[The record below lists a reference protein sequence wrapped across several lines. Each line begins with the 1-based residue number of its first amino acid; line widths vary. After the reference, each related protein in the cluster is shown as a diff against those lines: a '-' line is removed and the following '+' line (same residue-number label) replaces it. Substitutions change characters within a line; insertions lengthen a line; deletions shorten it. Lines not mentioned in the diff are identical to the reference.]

1 MGNAAEQL
9 EVRVPYNFTPR
20 AYQDP
25 LFVAMNTGKKRGL
38 LLWHR
43 RAGKDKDCLN
53 YTIEQMMK
61 RVGVYYYLFP
71 TYAQGKKVIWKGID
85 ADGFKT
91 LHHFPEQLIAATN
104 ESDLSIEF
112 VNGSYFQVIGT
123 DNYDAIMGTNPVG
136 CVFSEYAL
144 QDPRAWDYLRPILM
158 ENGGWA
164 IFPYT
169 PRGKNHGYDLYEMA
183 KDNPDW
189 YCNKLTIEDTKRPD
203 GSPVVS
209 QAMVQAER
217 EQGMDEELI
226 QQEFYCSFTMG
237 VQGAYFTKQVQKAE
251 ADDRITSVPYD
262 ERLPVMTFWDLGMD
276 DSMTIW
282 FVQVV
287 GREIRFID
295 YAEGS
300 GEGFPFYAKLLRER
314 DYVYGPFHLPHDA
327 NVRELG
333 TGDSRVEAAEKL
345 GIKPVTVIPRVKR
358 KDQAIEA
365 ARGSFSR
372 CWFDK
377 VKCRDGLNGLKNY
390 TKEFDEKKKVFKN
403 TPLHNWASHAADA
416 FMTFATGYSDQMK
429 PKGAAPGYSGQDGW
443 MG

>member
-1 MGNAAEQL
+1 
-9 EVRVPYNFTPR
+9 
-20 AYQDP
+20 
-25 LFVAMNTGKKRGL
+25 
-38 LLWHR
+38 
-43 RAGKDKDCLN
+43 
-53 YTIEQMMK
+53 
-61 RVGVYYYLFP
+61 
-71 TYAQGKKVIWKGID
+71 
-85 ADGFKT
+85 
-91 LHHFPEQLIAATN
+91 
-104 ESDLSIEF
+104 
-112 VNGSYFQVIGT
+112 
-123 DNYDAIMGTNPVG
+123 
-136 CVFSEYAL
+136 
-144 QDPRAWDYLRPILM
+144 
-158 ENGGWA
+158 
-164 IFPYT
+164 
-169 PRGKNHGYDLYEMA
+169 
-183 KDNPDW
+183 
-189 YCNKLTIEDTKRPD
+189 
-203 GSPVVS
+203 
-209 QAMVQAER
+209 
-217 EQGMDEELI
+217 MDEELI

-237 VQGAYFTKQVQKAE
+237 VQGAYFTKQMQKAE
-251 ADDRITSVPYD
+251 EDGRITSVPYD

-300 GEGFPFYAKLLRER
+300 GEGFPYYAKLLRER

-365 ARGSFSR
+365 ARSIFSR

-377 VKCRDGLNGLKNY
+377 EKCRDGLNGLKNY
-390 TKEFDEKKKVFKN
+390 TKEFDEKKKVFRN
-403 TPLHNWASHAADA
+403 IPLHNWASHAADA

-429 PKGAAPGYSGQDGW
+429 VAGSAPGYAGQDGW